1 MHKTLLREIKE
12 DLNKWRNILFYGS
25 EDSIALS
32 ILHKLIY
39 RFNATPI
46 KITAAFFF
54 FVEIDQLTKIH
65 KEIHSSSSV
74 FPFYNERSQDTAQLF
89 LFSSTSC
96 QELQFLST
104 GCENMRA
111 VRGQKPGSDQ
121 LRRQCLYNWDAASGQ
136 TLLAKVRPRPRFFVP
151 SWAHISYFGLEDGA
165 CMSH

>member
-1 MHKTLLREIKE
+1 MEKYTVLWVR
-12 DLNKWRNILFYGS
+12 
-25 EDSIALS
+25 
-32 ILHKLIY
+32 
-39 RFNATPI
+39 RFNSIINSPQI
-46 KITAAFFF
+46 DLQVQCNPHQNHSSLFF

-89 LFSSTSC
+89 LFPSTSC

-121 LRRQCLYNWDAASGQ
+121 LRRQCLYNWDVASGQ
-136 TLLAKVRPRPRFFVP
+136 TLLVKVRPRPRFFVP